1 MTNILDGVVA
11 RRIQFKDVESI
22 VLVGIATILRVDDLS
37 QNTGTSGFTYPSW
50 TSKQKGL
57 CQFVVVDF
65 VHQGLG
71 HLALTH
77 YIFKGGGTIL
87 PGRNNELIHDYRK
100 VTAKQASS
108 QIFAPTKNPQIRKHL
123 CKLRVK
129 LRPMNIGDSLQ
140 HFELKNFDGSIVS
153 TYHLADKSALLVVV
167 TCNHCPYAQAYWHR
181 LIRLAKQYEEDNLGV
196 IAINGNDIAVQPADS
211 FEDMQRLV
219 QQYEVPFPYLHD
231 ESQAILK
238 QLGAT
243 KTPEV
248 FLFNARRELV
258 YKGAIDDAWDNEAAV
273 MRVYLEDA
281 IEFALDGL
289 EIDYPEVPAVGC
301 SIKWKS

>member
-1 MTNILDGVVA
+1 
-11 RRIQFKDVESI
+11 
-22 VLVGIATILRVDDLS
+22 
-37 QNTGTSGFTYPSW
+37 
-50 TSKQKGL
+50 
-57 CQFVVVDF
+57 
-65 VHQGLG
+65 
-71 HLALTH
+71 
-77 YIFKGGGTIL
+77 
-87 PGRNNELIHDYRK
+87 
-100 VTAKQASS
+100 
-108 QIFAPTKNPQIRKHL
+108 
-123 CKLRVK
+123 
-129 LRPMNIGDSLQ
+129 MNIGDSLQ

-196 IAINGNDIAVQPADS
+196 IAINGNDIAVQHA
-211 FEDMQRLV
+211 E
-219 QQYEVPFPYLHD
+219 
-231 ESQAILK
+231 
-238 QLGAT
+238 LGAT